1 MAEMM
6 TQDTTLPPD
15 QQTAATPVPS
25 LRRDLAE
32 AYQLHERR
40 LFNPALW
47 AVVTY
52 RFGVWSLR
60 RHFRPWRWFTSKI
73 YGLMFFWINL
83 ITAIAIPREAE
94 IGPAFHLVHHGNVK
108 IHPQARIGARCGM
121 MHDVTLGLSP
131 GREGAPIVGDDVFI
145 GAGAKIVG
153 PVEIGD
159 GAMIAANS
167 LVINNVPAGA
177 TAIGVPAR
185 AMPGSRGAPKRRS
198 ETTKEQQKVS

>member
-1 MAEMM
+1 MAETM
-6 TQDTTLPPD
+6 TQDAALQPDHNVETAPRATLR
-15 QQTAATPVPS
+15 QELV
-25 LRRDLAE
+25 E
-32 AYQLHERR
+32 AYRLHERR

-47 AVVTY
+47 AVATY
-52 RFGVWSLR
+52 RFGAWSLR
-60 RHFRPWRWFTSKI
+60 RHFMPWRWFTSKI
-73 YGLMFFWINL
+73 YGFLFFWINL
-83 ITAIAIPREAE
+83 LTAIAIHREAQ

-108 IHPQARIGARCGM
+108 IHPQARIGARCGI

-131 GREGAPIVGDDVFI
+131 GREGAPTVGNDVFI

-185 AMPGSRGAPKRRS
+185 AMPGSRGAPKRQT